1 MANKKELERLLD
13 ALTKK
18 MSDNELLMTS
28 LQADIAAVITEKRVE
43 LKLSQKDLADKLNV
57 SQSMISKIEK
67 GDCNYQLKTLVNI
80 ALALNI
86 TMRSPFIRKVPAYRG
101 YRDNIIV
108 FPPSS
113 WSGSRPYSPSS
124 TDYTELK
131 EM

>member
-1 MANKKELERLLD
+1 MANKKDLERLLD
-13 ALTKK
+13 ALTRKL
-18 MSDNELLMTS
+18 SDNELLMAS
-28 LQADIAAVITEKRVE
+28 LQADIAAAIAERRVE
-43 LKLSQKDLADKLNV
+43 LKLSQKDLANKLNV

-67 GDCNYQLKTLVNI
+67 GDCNYQLQTLVNI

-86 TMRSPFIRKVPAYRG
+86 AMRSPFVNKASASRVYRN
-101 YRDNIIV
+101 NIIA
-108 FPPSS
+108 FPASS

>member
-1 MANKKELERLLD
+1 MANEKDLKRLLD

-28 LQADIAAVITEKRVE
+28 LQADIAAAIAERRVE
-43 LKLSQKDLADKLNV
+43 LNLSQKDLADKLNV

-67 GDCNYQLKTLVNI
+67 GDCNYQLQTLVNI

-86 TMRSPFIRKVPAYRG
+86 TMRSPFVNRTFAYRA
-101 YRDNIIV
+101 YHNNIIT
-108 FPPSS
+108 FPTSS

-124 TDYTELK
+124 ADYTELK